1 MVEPVNGYLAILY
14 CTLILIGLGIIFH
27 IAKWSAKR
35 KYFTKLEKVYKLL
48 KRQIGYEVSNVC
60 IYTFVIWYVF
70 FDSSRGQ
77 SERALL
83 FTTTKKFL
91 LYLNLDWNGRY
102 VFKEE

>member
-1 MVEPVNGYLAILY
+1 MFRQHIICETKAHFGEFGVYDVNVTNECNITTMVEPVNGYLAILY

-60 IYTFVIWYVF
+60 IYTFVI
-70 FDSSRGQ
+70 
-77 SERALL
+77 
-83 FTTTKKFL
+83 
-91 LYLNLDWNGRY
+91 
-102 VFKEE
+102 